1 MMIGNLLIS
10 ELARMAAVNDVIGGG
25 ISAPLVQ
32 FMKMK
37 GYYKA
42 DIRISGVTA
51 ESFRIELENRSIR
64 VFYLLTSGQGINK
77 MKIPVNIY
85 SGPLPFDV
93 DVTKVSANY
102 RDDHLQIILPFNKL
116 AGGYFRDVKITH

>member
-1 MMIGNLLIS
+1 MIGNLLIS

-102 RDDHLQIILPFNKL
+102 GDDHLQIILPFNKL

>member
-1 MMIGNLLIS
+1 MIGNLLIS
-10 ELARMAAVNDVIGGG
+10 ELARMAAVNNVIGGG

-64 VFYLLTSGQGINK
+64 VFYLLTSGEGINK

-102 RDDHLQIILPFNKL
+102 KDDHLQIILPYNKL
-116 AGGYFRDVKITH
+116 AGGYYRDVKITH

>member
-1 MMIGNLLIS
+1 MIGNLLIS
-10 ELARMAAVNDVIGGG
+10 ELARMAAVNNVIGGG

-64 VFYLLTSGQGINK
+64 VFYLLTSGEGINK

-93 DVTKVSANY
+93 NVTKVSANY
-102 RDDHLQIILPFNKL
+102 KDDHLQIILPFNKL

>member
-1 MMIGNLLIS
+1 MIGNLLIS
-10 ELARMAAVNDVIGGG
+10 ELAHLAAVNDVIGGG

-42 DIRISGVTA
+42 DIRISGVKA
-51 ESFRIELENRSIR
+51 DAFRVEIENRNIY
-64 VFYLLTSGQGINK
+64 VFYWLKSGEGINT

-102 RDDHLQIILPFNKL
+102 KDDHLQIILPYNKL
-116 AGGYFRDVKITH
+116 AGGYYRDVKITH

>member
-1 MMIGNLLIS
+1 MIGNLLIS

-64 VFYLLTSGQGINK
+64 VFYLLTSGEGINK

-102 RDDHLQIILPFNKL
+102 KDDHLQIILPYNKL
-116 AGGYFRDVKITH
+116 AGGYYRDVKITH

>member
-1 MMIGNLLIS
+1 MIGNLLIS
-10 ELARMAAVNDVIGGG
+10 ELAHLAAVNDVIGGG

-32 FMKMK
+32 FMKMN

-42 DIRISGVTA
+42 DICISGVTA

-64 VFYLLTSGQGINK
+64 VFYLLTSGEGINK

>member
-1 MMIGNLLIS
+1 MIGNLLIS
-10 ELARMAAVNDVIGGG
+10 ELARMAAVNNVIGGG

-64 VFYLLTSGQGINK
+64 VFYLLTSGEGINK